1 VPAQIRQND
10 AVARGQR
17 LSHRQP
23 EFMIRGKGMQQNYR
37 RTIAEHAVD
46 DFGVTASDLPKAGA
60 VHQAI

>member
-1 VPAQIRQND
+1 
-10 AVARGQR
+10 
-17 LSHRQP
+17 
-23 EFMIRGKGMQQNYR
+23 MIRGKGMQQNYR